1 MKTQLHILVTAALF
15 IQTGTISKAF
25 AWGDYGHEQINHA
38 ALELIEGT
46 PIGKCLKKSSDA
58 VVRLSITPDYDW
70 KKVGRPPSDR
80 ELAAQ
85 RAHIDKFEHPL
96 HYFEADSYVRDA
108 ETNPADIAKLPT
120 GEFQEVVGKYRKL
133 LSKNLDYVREL
144 DPKKAPADA
153 DHVTD
158 DTVAAHGT
166 APWRVLQLY
175 DLGVKALREHDFDE
189 AILYLGAM
197 GHYVGDL
204 GQPFHVTMNFD
215 GQHYTSPAG
224 GIHAT
229 FESKIFK
236 RAMGSTKK
244 DAETGIWTDF
254 HATETGVMSVGAL
267 QYKKLDELTRDD
279 VLSSLFKLAFESYTY
294 TFPLLKSFAESCS
307 GGTTVRPLAEID
319 DNEDAEDTQPTKR
332 AKMGR
337 GRAVASGDDGGGPA
351 TDGGAC
357 VIPESKRGQEHASAR
372 VPAAVEKDFMNAP
385 GVMEAAK
392 QRMGA
397 SAALLGKLW
406 VSAYVTAGKPSLQ
419 DCGEYEF
426 KELDAI
432 GSYPLPTYLNQ

>member
-1 MKTQLHILVTAALF
+1 V
-15 IQTGTISKAF
+15 
-25 AWGDYGHEQINHA
+25 
-38 ALELIEGT
+38 
-46 PIGKCLKKSSDA
+46 LKKSSDA
-58 VVRLSITPDYDW
+58 VVRLAITPDYDW
-70 KKVGRPPSDR
+70 KKVGKAPAKR

-85 RAHIDKFEHPL
+85 RAHNDKFEHPL

-108 ETNPADIAKLPT
+108 EKNPGDIAKLPT

-133 LSKNLDYVREL
+133 LSKNLDYVTEL

-175 DLGVKALREHDFDE
+175 DLGVKALKEYDFDE

-204 GQPFHVTMNFD
+204 GQPFHVTLNFD
-215 GQHYTSPAG
+215 GQHFTSPAG

-236 RAMGSTKK
+236 RAMGNTKK
-244 DAETGIWTDF
+244 DPDTGLWPDF
-254 HATETGVMSVGAL
+254 HATETGVMTVGAL
-267 QYKKLDELTRDD
+267 QYKKLDEITRDD
-279 VLSSLFKLAFESYTY
+279 VLSSLFRLAFESYTY
-294 TFPLLKSFAESCS
+294 TFPLLKSFAASCS
-307 GGTTVRPLAEID
+307 GGTTVRSLAEID
-319 DNEDAEDTQPTKR
+319 DNEGEEEAPPTKR
-332 AKMGR
+332 AKLGR
-337 GRAVASGDDGGGPA
+337 GRAVASDDV
-351 TDGGAC
+351 GGAC
-357 VIPESKRGQEHASAR
+357 VIPESKRGEEHASAR
-372 VPAAVEKDFMNAP
+372 VPAAVEKEFMNAP
-385 GVMEAAK
+385 DVMETAK

-397 SAALLGKLW
+397 SAALLAKLW

-419 DCGEYEF
+419 ECGEYEF